1 MAPPRRFDTLLEYK
15 FFEAKLSLVL
25 LVVFGVATVLAEV
38 LGYLSSNDVEF
49 AFYLAALCLGTVIL
63 ILWWAGKYD

>member
-15 FFEAKLSLVL
+15 AFEAKLSVVL
-25 LVVFGVATVLAEV
+25 FVVFGVGTVLAES

-49 AFYLAALCLGTVIL
+49 AVYLAALCFGAIVLL
-63 ILWWAGKYD
+63 LWWAGKYD